1 MVLIYRCREM
11 QTHNECQSVKT
22 AGVYGEFVFVIIG
35 RSHRA
40 SLSGVTKMTIAAPT
54 DLAAALHI
62 WKGPLFLDEERY
74 EYSSLFYYR
83 EEARQALG

>member
-1 MVLIYRCREM
+1 M

-40 SLSGVTKMTIAAPT
+40 SLAVVTKMSIAAPT

-74 EYSSLFYYR
+74 EYSFPLFYYR

>member
-1 MVLIYRCREM
+1 M

-22 AGVYGEFVFVIIG
+22 AGVDGEFVFVIIG

-40 SLSGVTKMTIAAPT
+40 SLAVVTKMTIAAPT